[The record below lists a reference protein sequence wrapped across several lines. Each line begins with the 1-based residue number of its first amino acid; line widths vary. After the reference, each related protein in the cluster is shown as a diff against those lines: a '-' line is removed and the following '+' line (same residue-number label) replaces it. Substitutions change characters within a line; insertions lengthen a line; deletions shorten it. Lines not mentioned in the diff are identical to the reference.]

1 MRLLPLPGVFKP
13 PSDAWLLARCIAAE
27 QLPRSASV
35 LDLCTGSGVLALAA
49 AQAGASRVTAVDISR
64 RAVVATRLNA
74 ALNGLSVNAVRGDL
88 FDVVAR
94 QRFDLIVSNPPYV
107 PSADGALP
115 SRGRSRAWEG
125 GTDGRIFLDQIC
137 AEAPRHLRPGGVL
150 LLVHSSVC
158 GEQKTRDALRGQG
171 LEVSLLQRQRG
182 ALGPLLRSRA
192 SMLRAKGLLRD
203 DWEEMLVF
211 RAQRS
216 HSTA

>member
-1 MRLLPLPGVFKP
+1 MRLLPLPGVFRP
-13 PSDAWLLARCIAAE
+13 PSDAWLLARCIAQE
-27 QLPRSASV
+27 QLPPSASA

-49 AQAGASRVTAVDISR
+49 AHAGASRVVAVDISR
-64 RAVVATRLNA
+64 RAVLATRLNA
-74 ALNGLSVNAVRGDL
+74 AINGVSAQAVRGDL
-88 FDVVAR
+88 FDAVGGE
-94 QRFDLIVSNPPYV
+94 RFDLIVSNPPYV
-107 PSADGALP
+107 PSANGALP
-115 SRGRSRAWEG
+115 SRGLSRAWEG
-125 GTDGRIFLDQIC
+125 GSDGRAFLDRIC
-137 AEAPRHLRPGGVL
+137 AEAAGHLRPGGVL

-158 GEQKTRDALRGQG
+158 GEEKTRDALQG
-171 LEVSLLQRQRG
+171 HGLVVSLIQRQRG